1 MSTET
6 MTPRERLLAALR
18 FQEVDRIPWSPCLD
32 GYFLGP
38 QPDQIAAFRRLRA
51 DAMIRHAL
59 NFIGSVPMRITAPPP
74 GRTLAF
80 SVTKREKGD
89 ETEYTYECPVGT
101 LTERCRHNPESPNIP
116 WTTKHRLQTIADV
129 KVLQWMCEK
138 AEFAPIPAFYELY
151 AKALGDDG
159 LVTISMLGT
168 PILWT
173 INSETTLDKFWFLY
187 ADHPAEMEEFFEAA
201 HQMNLRMARAI
212 AEGPGEVVIQY
223 ENLSSTLCSP
233 AIWEKYA
240 VRWVNE
246 YADLLHSAG
255 KIFLQHNCGHL
266 KAFGDRFRQLRFD
279 GCTDIAIPPTGSI
292 TLGEARELWGPDKVI
307 CGGIDATAFSGLNP
321 SQMKDYVR
329 RLLRDFKDRG
339 RGYILGSGDATPKT
353 ATWENLLA
361 VTEVVEAE
369 GRYPLGG

>member
-6 MTPRERLLAALR
+6 MSPRERLLAALR

-38 QPDQIAAFRRLRA
+38 RPDQIAAFRKLRA
-51 DAMIRHAL
+51 DALIRHAL

-80 SVTKREKGD
+80 TVRQQQQGD
-89 ETEYTYECPVGT
+89 ELQYTYECPVGT
-101 LTERCRHNPESPNIP
+101 LTERCRYNPESSNIP
-116 WTTKHRLQTIADV
+116 WTVKHRLQTIADV

-138 AEFAPIPAFYELY
+138 AEFAPVPGFYEPY

-168 PILWT
+168 PIQWA
-173 INSETTLDKFWFLY
+173 INSEAAVDTFWFLY
-187 ADHPAEMEEFFEAA
+187 ADHTAEMEEFFEAA
-201 HQMNLRMARAI
+201 HQMNLRMLRAI

-233 AIWEKYA
+233 ALWEKYA
-240 VRWVNE
+240 IRWINE
-246 YADLLHSAG
+246 YADLMHRAG

-266 KAFGDRFRQLRFD
+266 KAFATRFRQARFD
-279 GCTDIAIPPTGSI
+279 GCMDVAIPPTGSI

-307 CGGIDATAFSGLNP
+307 CGGIDATAFSGLSP
-321 SQMKDYVR
+321 AQMKDYVR
-329 RLLRDFKDRG
+329 NLLRDFRDRG

-361 VTEVVEAE
+361 VTEVVESE
-369 GRYPLGG
+369 GRYPLRG

>member
-1 MSTET
+1 
-6 MTPRERLLAALR
+6 
-18 FQEVDRIPWSPCLD
+18 
-32 GYFLGP
+32 
-38 QPDQIAAFRRLRA
+38 
-51 DAMIRHAL
+51 
-59 NFIGSVPMRITAPPP
+59 
-74 GRTLAF
+74 
-80 SVTKREKGD
+80 
-89 ETEYTYECPVGT
+89 
-101 LTERCRHNPESPNIP
+101 
-116 WTTKHRLQTIADV
+116 
-129 KVLQWMCEK
+129 
-138 AEFAPIPAFYELY
+138 
-151 AKALGDDG
+151 
-159 LVTISMLGT
+159 
-168 PILWT
+168 
-173 INSETTLDKFWFLY
+173 
-187 ADHPAEMEEFFEAA
+187 
-201 HQMNLRMARAI
+201 
-212 AEGPGEVVIQY
+212 VIQY